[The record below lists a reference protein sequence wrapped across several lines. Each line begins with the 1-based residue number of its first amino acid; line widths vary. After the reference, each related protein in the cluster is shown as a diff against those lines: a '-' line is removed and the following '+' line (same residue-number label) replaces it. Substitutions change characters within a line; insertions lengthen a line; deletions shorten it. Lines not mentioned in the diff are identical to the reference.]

1 MIDAGISGKK
11 IEEGLAN
18 LKLTGDKIDALF
30 ITHEHVDH
38 IKGAGILSRRFDI
51 PIFATADTWAAMEEG
66 LGRIA
71 PSNKRIVYAD
81 EVCAVNDL
89 CVKPFRIP
97 HDAAE
102 PVGYNVFSG
111 EKKITLATDI
121 GHVTDT
127 IRESIED
134 SDVLLL
140 EANHDVEML
149 KKGGYPWSL
158 KQRILGE
165 TDIFPTIRQEGFWQR

>member
-1 MIDAGISGKK
+1 MEFCTIASGSSGNCTYIGTDYTKILIDAGISGKK

-51 PIFATADTWAAMEEG
+51 PIFATPDTWAAMEEG

-127 IRESIED
+127 IRDMFFWDTSARKTITPIWR
-134 SDVLLL
+134 
-140 EANHDVEML
+140 M
-149 KKGGYPWSL
+149 
-158 KQRILGE
+158 KQ
-165 TDIFPTIRQEGFWQR
+165 

>member
-51 PIFATADTWAAMEEG
+51 PIFATPDTWAAMEEG

-111 EKKITLATDI
+111 EKKS
-121 GHVTDT
+121 H
-127 IRESIED
+127 
-134 SDVLLL
+134 
-140 EANHDVEML
+140 
-149 KKGGYPWSL
+149 W
-158 KQRILGE
+158 QRISGM
-165 TDIFPTIRQEGFWQR
+165 

>member
-1 MIDAGISGKK
+1 
-11 IEEGLAN
+11 
-18 LKLTGDKIDALF
+18 
-30 ITHEHVDH
+30 
-38 IKGAGILSRRFDI
+38 
-51 PIFATADTWAAMEEG
+51 MEEG

-165 TDIFPTIRQEGFWQR
+165 NGTSFQPYGRKASGRGDDGKDEICFFGTPQ

>member
-1 MIDAGISGKK
+1 MQASVARNRGRTCKFEADGRQ
-11 IEEGLAN
+11 
-18 LKLTGDKIDALF
+18 IDALF

-111 EKKITLATDI
+111 EKKNHTGNRYRACD
-121 GHVTDT
+121 GY
-127 IRESIED
+127 D
-134 SDVLLL
+134 SGK
-140 EANHDVEML
+140 HR
-149 KKGGYPWSL
+149 G
-158 KQRILGE
+158 Q
-165 TDIFPTIRQEGFWQR
+165 

>member
-1 MIDAGISGKK
+1 MRMEFCTIASGSSGNCTYIGTDYTKILIDAGISGKK

-97 HDAAE
+97 
-102 PVGYNVFSG
+102 P
-111 EKKITLATDI
+111 
-121 GHVTDT
+121 
-127 IRESIED
+127 
-134 SDVLLL
+134 
-140 EANHDVEML
+140 
-149 KKGGYPWSL
+149 
-158 KQRILGE
+158 
-165 TDIFPTIRQEGFWQR
+165 